1 MNVVTKVRQVMK
13 SLINASKNLTVSRDV
28 DVFNEIAFNF
38 DMQSITFGQQRQQ
51 ANFTIQ
57 YLVSPTPESGNTAPS
72 ITYDQIIS
80 AFDAAKA
87 QAFKDAG
94 LVLIGYSYEQSDV
107 DADPTTGSVSLSFS
121 INITVTEKTR

>member
-38 DMQSITFGQQRQQ
+38 DMQSITFGKQRQQ

-80 AFDAAKA
+80 AFDTAKA

-107 DADPTTGSVSLSFS
+107 DTDPTTGSVSLSFS